1 MTDRNRTNRTMSGNV
16 LSVCPGALQ
25 TGAGQTGHTPLG
37 VSKCPVLS
45 GTPITWKMRE
55 SHQRGNLGPSW
66 ESRKAGSAER
76 DIGRFTGKLNPVCAV
91 QQK

>member
-1 MTDRNRTNRTMSGNV
+1 MTEGNRTNQTMSGNV

-25 TGAGQTGHTPLG
+25 TGIGQTGHTPLG
-37 VSKCPVLS
+37 VSKCPVLFS
-45 GTPITWKMRE
+45 TPTTWMVRE
-55 SHQRGNLGPSW
+55 STNRGMMGPSW

-76 DIGRFTGKLNPVCAV
+76 AIRRFTPKSNPFCAV